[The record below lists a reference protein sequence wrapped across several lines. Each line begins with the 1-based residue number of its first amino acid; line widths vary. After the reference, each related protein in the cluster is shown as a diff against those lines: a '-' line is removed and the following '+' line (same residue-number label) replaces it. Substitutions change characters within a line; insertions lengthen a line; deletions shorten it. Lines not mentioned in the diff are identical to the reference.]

1 MSFFFIIGLWEC
13 QGGVGRGGIEGGW
26 VGDIGRLE
34 LFPSFCVALLGRVDF
49 LERAGYF
56 FLDVIFFGP

>member
-1 MSFFFIIGLWEC
+1 MRLGVTGLGLGFEFFFIIGLWEC

-34 LFPSFCVALLGRVDF
+34 LFPSFCVA
-49 LERAGYF
+49 
-56 FLDVIFFGP
+56 